1 MEPTGDLVPTATRQV
16 HHLQVVDF
24 KRLTIATH
32 TVDRTARPLAA
43 SVWLKGERGSAGWT
57 LRASRTTL
65 PAMRATTRR
74 DFLVRSGHA
83 ALGAALLSEARTLAA
98 QLTGDAAWRALI
110 AHLEAQIPPL
120 MAELL
125 VPGVSVALIRDG
137 AIAWR
142 RAFGVKDASTK
153 RPVDTETIFEAASM
167 SKPVFAYAVLK
178 LCEKKV
184 LDLDT
189 PLVTYGAPP
198 FLEGDPRTK
207 LITPRHVLSHSTGLQ
222 NWRSDAEPLRIHFTP
237 GTQYQYSGEGFAWL
251 QSVVSHVTGEPIE
264 PFMKAN
270 LLEPFGM
277 TTSGYIWNDTF
288 EARAARPHDVKG
300 RPEDKRKRTAAD
312 VARYAAAGGL
322 EATPTEYAKFLIEMI
337 APKPPDGFRLTAASL
352 KEMCR
357 PHVKEANAW
366 GARGL
371 GWQLVHT
378 DKGEVIQ
385 HGGDNRGF
393 HAFAVAS
400 IERRF
405 GAVVM
410 TNGENGATMIG
421 RFLNDA
427 VDRLRLASQH

>member
-1 MEPTGDLVPTATRQV
+1 
-16 HHLQVVDF
+16 
-24 KRLTIATH
+24 
-32 TVDRTARPLAA
+32 
-43 SVWLKGERGSAGWT
+43 
-57 LRASRTTL
+57 
-65 PAMRATTRR
+65 MRATTRR

-83 ALGAALLSEARTLAA
+83 ALGAALFSHASSHAA
-98 QLTGDAAWRALI
+98 QLTGDAAWRALTTD
-110 AHLEAQIPPL
+110 LEAQIPPL
-120 MAELL
+120 MTELL
-125 VPGVSVALIRDG
+125 VPGVSLVLIRDG

-142 RAFGVKDASTK
+142 RAFGVKDASTN

-167 SKPVFAYAVLK
+167 SKPVFAYVVLK

-189 PLVTYGAPP
+189 PLVTYAAPP
-198 FLEGDPRTK
+198 LLDGDPRVK
-207 LITPRHVLSHSTGLQ
+207 LITARHVLSHSTGFQ
-222 NWRSDAEPLRIHFTP
+222 NWRSDSEPLRIHFTP

-251 QSVVSHVTGEPIE
+251 QAVVSHVTGQPIE

-270 LLEPFGM
+270 LFEPFGM
-277 TTSGYIWNDTF
+277 TTSGYIWNETF
-288 EARAARPHDVKG
+288 AARAARPHDVKG
-300 RPEDKRKRTAAD
+300 RPEDNRKRTAAD
-312 VARYAAAGGL
+312 VARYAAAGDL
-322 EATPTEYAKFLIEMI
+322 ESTPTEYARFLLEMI
-337 APKPPDGFRLTAASL
+337 APRPPDAFRLTAASL

-357 PHVKEANAW
+357 PHVKEPNAW

-378 DKGEVIQ
+378 DQGEIIQ

-410 TNGENGATMIG
+410 TNGENGATLIG
-421 RFLNDA
+421 RFLSNA
-427 VDRLRLASQH
+427 VDRLRAASQH

>member
-1 MEPTGDLVPTATRQV
+1 
-16 HHLQVVDF
+16 
-24 KRLTIATH
+24 
-32 TVDRTARPLAA
+32 
-43 SVWLKGERGSAGWT
+43 
-57 LRASRTTL
+57 
-65 PAMRATTRR
+65 MRATTRR
-74 DFLVRSGHA
+74 DFLVRSGQA
-83 ALGAALLSEARTLAA
+83 ALAAALFSQARSLAA

-120 MAELL
+120 MTELL
-125 VPGVSVALIRDG
+125 VPGVSLALISDG
-137 AIAWR
+137 AIAWQ

-153 RPVDTETIFEAASM
+153 QRVDTQTIFEAASM

-178 LCEKKV
+178 QCEKKV

-198 FLEGDPRTK
+198 FLDGDPRIK
-207 LITPRHVLSHSTGLQ
+207 LITARHVLSHSTGLQ
-222 NWRSDAEPLRIHFTP
+222 NWRSDSQPLRIHFTP
-237 GTQYQYSGEGFAWL
+237 GTKYQYSGEGFAWL
-251 QSVVSHVTGEPIE
+251 QSVVSHVTGQPIE

-277 TTSGYIWNDTF
+277 TTSGYIWNETF
-288 EARAARPHDVKG
+288 GARAARPHDVKG
-300 RPEDKRKRTAAD
+300 QPEDNRKRTAAD
-312 VARYAAAGGL
+312 VARYAAAGDL
-322 EATPTEYAKFLIEMI
+322 EATPTEYAKFLLEMI
-337 APKPPDGFRLTAASL
+337 APKPPDEFRLTAASL

-357 PHVKEANAW
+357 PHVKEPNPW

-378 DKGEVIQ
+378 EKGEIIQ

-400 IERRF
+400 IERRC

-410 TNGENGATMIG
+410 TNGENGATLIG
-421 RFLNDA
+421 RFLSDA
-427 VDRLRLASQH
+427 VDRLRVASQH